1 MVVQKGGKD
10 SMASK
15 AQYIIGVDTGGTF
28 TDVVVLSNAGEVWTA
43 KASTTPDDFSRGV
56 MDAVDEAA
64 RTAGIETAKL
74 LGNTTLFKHGS
85 TVATNALITRS
96 GVKVG
101 FITTK
106 GFEDTTEIMR
116 AIGRVDGLS
125 ADDIKHVT
133 WITKPEPFVQRE
145 LVIGVRERMDYQGNE
160 IVPLNRAD
168 VMEAIR
174 RLIEE
179 DKVEAIA
186 VSLMHAWAN
195 PKHEEEIR
203 ALTAEADS
211 HRKVYWSFGSSLSQ
225 VAGEYARANTAI
237 LNSYLG
243 PTVERYLKGLET
255 KLQSGGLKGPLLIMQ
270 GNGGVAH
277 REHVS
282 AIANLQSGPA
292 GGMIASA
299 YVAGLLKHQNVITTD
314 MGGTS
319 FDVGLITEGYW
330 RYAQEPIVERFR
342 MLQPI
347 IDIESIGAGGG
358 TIALVESETGRLL
371 VGPRSAGA
379 SPGPVCYDAGGEQ
392 VTVTDADLA
401 LGIIDPNYFLGG
413 RKHLNK
419 EKSLKAIEEK
429 IARPLKLKVHEA
441 AAGIYDIVNA
451 KMSDLIRRQVV
462 RTGYLPEE
470 FVIYAFG
477 GAGPVHASGFA
488 AELGIKQIYIFA
500 TSPVF
505 SAFGAAAADVIRTRV
520 MSCQYILPADPAVV
534 NQRLDGIESEM
545 KTAMTGEG
553 FKPNQIEFRRFF
565 TIRYRRQ
572 TAGVEM
578 PVSWDRFN
586 AKRMTEMQSAFE
598 RKYEELY
605 GVGAGYTKAG
615 IEISEIRVDAVGK
628 VAKPRLSA
636 SRKRNRDLKAARKGK
651 RQVFFTRPD
660 RRFIDTPVYD
670 YERLASGAV
679 VKGPA
684 VIELPFTTTLV
695 PPDHKVTVAPFMN
708 LVMQVP

>member
-1 MVVQKGGKD
+1 
-10 SMASK
+10 MASK

-28 TDVVVLSNAGEVWTA
+28 TDVVVLSNDGEVWTA

-56 MDAVDEAA
+56 MDAVAEAA
-64 RTAGIETAKL
+64 QTVGIETSEL
-74 LGNTTLFKHGS
+74 LGQTTLFKHGS
-85 TVATNALITRS
+85 TVATNALITHS
-96 GVKVG
+96 GCKVG

-125 ADDIKHVT
+125 ADEIKHVT
-133 WITKPEPFVQRE
+133 WITKPEPFVPRE
-145 LVIGVRERMDYQGNE
+145 RIIGVRERMDYLGNE

-203 ALTAEADS
+203 ALTSEADP

-225 VAGEYARANTAI
+225 VAGEYARANTAV

-243 PTVERYLKGLET
+243 PTVERYLKGLES
-255 KLQSGGLKGPLLIMQ
+255 KLQSGGLNGPLLIMQ

-299 YVAGLLKHQNVITTD
+299 HVAGLLNHKNVITTD

-358 TIALVESETGRLL
+358 TIAQVEPETGRLL

-379 SPGPVCYDAGGEQ
+379 SPGPVCYGAGGEQ

-413 RKHLNK
+413 RKTLNK
-419 EKSLKAIEEK
+419 EKALKAIEDK

-477 GAGPVHASGFA
+477 GAGPVHAAGFA

-534 NQRLDGIESEM
+534 NQRLDAIEAEM

-553 FKPNQIEFRRFF
+553 FKPNQVEFRRFF
-565 TIRYRRQ
+565 TMRYRRQ

-578 PVSWDRFN
+578 PGSWDRFN

-598 RKYEELY
+598 KKYEELY

-615 IEISEIRVDAVGK
+615 IEISEIRVDGVGK

-636 SRKRNRDLKAARKGK
+636 SRKRKSDIKDARKGK
-651 RQVFFTRPD
+651 RGVFFTRPD
-660 RRFIDTPVYD
+660 RKFIDTPVYD
-670 YERLASGAV
+670 YERLGVGAV

-695 PPDHKVTVAPFMN
+695 PPDHKVAVDPFMN

>member
-1 MVVQKGGKD
+1 
-10 SMASK
+10 MASK

-28 TDVVVLSNAGEVWTA
+28 TDVVVMGNDGDVWTA

-56 MDAVDEAA
+56 MDAVAEAA
-64 RTAGIETAKL
+64 QTVGIETSEL
-74 LGNTTLFKHGS
+74 LGQTTLFKHGS
-85 TVATNALITRS
+85 TVATNALITHS
-96 GVKVG
+96 GCKVG

-125 ADDIKHVT
+125 ADEIKHVT
-133 WITKPEPFVQRE
+133 WITKPEPFVPRE
-145 LVIGVRERMDYQGNE
+145 RIIGVRERMDYLGNE

-203 ALTAEADS
+203 SLTSEADP

-225 VAGEYARANTAI
+225 VAGEYARANTAV

-243 PTVERYLKGLET
+243 PTVERYLKGLES
-255 KLQSGGLKGPLLIMQ
+255 KLQSGGLNGPLLIMQ

-299 YVAGLLKHQNVITTD
+299 YVAGLLNHKNVITTD

-358 TIALVESETGRLL
+358 TIAQVELETGRLL

-379 SPGPVCYDAGGEQ
+379 SPGPVCYGAGGEQ

-413 RKHLNK
+413 RKTLNK

-477 GAGPVHASGFA
+477 GAGPVHAAGFA

-534 NQRLDGIESEM
+534 NQRLDAIESEM

-553 FKPNQIEFRRFF
+553 FKPNQVEFRRFF
-565 TIRYRRQ
+565 TMRYRRQ

-578 PVSWDRFN
+578 PGSWDHFN

-598 RKYEELY
+598 KKYEELY

-636 SRKRNRDLKAARKGK
+636 SRKRKSDIKAARKGK
-651 RQVFFTRPD
+651 RGVFFTRPD
-660 RRFIDTPVYD
+660 RKFIDTPVYD
-670 YERLASGAV
+670 YERLGVGAV

-695 PPDHKVTVAPFMN
+695 PPDHKVTVDPFMN

>member
-1 MVVQKGGKD
+1 
-10 SMASK
+10 MASK
-15 AQYIIGVDTGGTF
+15 SQYIIGVDTGGTF
-28 TDVVVLSNAGEVWTA
+28 TDVVVLSNVGQVWTA

-85 TVATNALITRS
+85 TVATNALITHS

-125 ADDIKHVT
+125 ADEIKHVT

-145 LVIGVRERMDYQGNE
+145 QVVGVRERMDYQGNE

-168 VMEAIR
+168 VMDSIR

-186 VSLMHAWAN
+186 VSLMHAWAK

-203 ALTAEADS
+203 ALTAEADP
-211 HRKVYWSFGSSLSQ
+211 HRKVYWSFGSSISQ

-347 IDIESIGAGGG
+347 IEIESIGAGGG
-358 TIALVESETGRLL
+358 TLAEVEAETRRLL

-379 SPGPVCYDAGGEQ
+379 SPGPVCYDGGGEQ
-392 VTVTDADLA
+392 VTVTDCDLA
-401 LGIIDPNYFLGG
+401 LGIIDPDYFLGG
-413 RKHLNK
+413 RKSLNK
-419 EKSLKAIEEK
+419 DKALRSIDEN
-429 IARPLKLKVHEA
+429 IARPLQLKTHEA
-441 AAGIYDIVNA
+441 AAGVYDIVNA

-477 GAGPVHASGFA
+477 GAGPVHAAGFA
-488 AELGIKQIYIFA
+488 AELGIKTIYIFA

-505 SAFGAAAADVIRTRV
+505 SAFGAASADVIRTRV
-520 MSCQYILPADPAVV
+520 MSCQYVMPADPIAI
-534 NQRLDGIESEM
+534 NQRLDAVEKEM
-545 KTAMTGEG
+545 AAAMTGEG
-553 FKPNQIEFRRFF
+553 FKPNQVEFRRYF
-565 TIRYRRQ
+565 TMRYRRQ

-578 PVSWDRFN
+578 PGTFDRFN
-586 AKRMTEMQSAFE
+586 AKRLTEMHAAFE
-598 RKYEELY
+598 KKYQELY
-605 GVGAGYTKAG
+605 GVGAGYAKAG
-615 IEISEIRVDAVGK
+615 IEISKIRVDAVGK
-628 VAKPRLSA
+628 VAKPKLSA
-636 SRKRNRDLKAARKGK
+636 KRKGGGNARAALKGK
-651 RQVFFTRPD
+651 RKVFFTRPQ
-660 RRFIDTPVYD
+660 RKFIDTPVYD
-670 YERLASGAV
+670 YEKLSAGAV
-679 VKGPA
+679 VRGPA
-684 VIELPFTTTLV
+684 IIELPFTTTLI
-695 PPDHKVTVAPFMN
+695 PPEHRVTVDPYMN
-708 LVMQVP
+708 LVMEVP

>member
-1 MVVQKGGKD
+1 
-10 SMASK
+10 MAEK
-15 AQYIIGVDTGGTF
+15 KQYIIGVDTGGTF
-28 TDVVVLSNAGEVWTA
+28 TDVVVLGSSGEVWTA

-56 MDAVDEAA
+56 MDAVLEAA
-64 RTAGIETAKL
+64 RAVGIETSDL
-74 LGNTTLFKHGS
+74 LGQTMLFKHGS
-85 TVATNALITRS
+85 TVATNALITHS

-101 FITTK
+101 LITTK

-125 ADDIKHVT
+125 PDDIKHVT
-133 WITKPEPFVQRE
+133 WITKPEPFVPRE
-145 LVIGVRERMDYQGNE
+145 RVIGVRERMDYQGNE
-160 IVPLNRAD
+160 IVPLNWDDA
-168 VMEAIR
+168 MQAIR

-203 ALTAEADS
+203 ALTAEADP

-225 VAGEYARANTAI
+225 VAGEYARANTAV

-243 PTVERYLKGLET
+243 PTVERYLKGLEA
-255 KLQSGGLKGPLLIMQ
+255 KLQSGGLNGPLLIMQ

-299 YVAGLLKHQNVITTD
+299 YVAGLLKHNNVITTD

-358 TIALVESETGRLL
+358 TIAQVEAETGRLL

-379 SPGPVCYDAGGEQ
+379 SPGPVCYDGGGEQ

-413 RKHLNK
+413 KKRLNK
-419 EKSLKAIEEK
+419 DKAVSAIEEK
-429 IARPLKLKVHEA
+429 IARPLKLKAHEA
-441 AAGIYDIVNA
+441 AAGIYDIVNS

-477 GAGPVHASGFA
+477 GAGPVHAAGFA
-488 AELGIKQIYIFA
+488 AELGIKHIYIFA

-505 SAFGAAAADVIRTRV
+505 SAFGAAAADVIHTRV
-520 MSCQYILPADPAVV
+520 MSCQYILPADPSVI
-534 NQRLDGIESEM
+534 NQRLGSIESDM
-545 KTAMTGEG
+545 RNAMIGEG
-553 FKPNQIEFRRFF
+553 FRPNQVEFRRFF
-565 TIRYRRQ
+565 TMRYRRQ

-578 PVSWDRFN
+578 PVAWNRFN
-586 AKRMTEMQSAFE
+586 AKRIAEVQSAFE
-598 RKYEELY
+598 KKYEELY

-628 VAKPRLSA
+628 VAKPWLAVS
-636 SRKRNRDLKAARKGK
+636 RNRKADSKAARKG
-651 RQVFFTRPD
+651 RREIFFPRPEWK
-660 RRFIDTPVYD
+660 FIDTPVYA
-670 YERLASGAV
+670 YERLGVGAT

-695 PPDHKVTVAPFMN
+695 PPGFRIAVDSYRN
-708 LVMQVP
+708 LVMEVG

>member
-1 MVVQKGGKD
+1 MAGKEN
-10 SMASK
+10 
-15 AQYIIGVDTGGTF
+15 YIIGVDTGGTF
-28 TDVVVLSNAGEVWTA
+28 TDVVVLGNGGQVWTA

-56 MDAVDEAA
+56 MDAVAEAA
-64 RTAGIETAKL
+64 RVAGVETAEL
-74 LGNTTLFKHGS
+74 LGQTTLFKHGS
-85 TVATNALITRS
+85 TVATNALITRN
-96 GVKVG
+96 GCKVG

-125 ADDIKHVT
+125 GDEIKHVT
-133 WITKPEPFVQRE
+133 WITKPEPFVPRE
-145 LVIGVRERMDYQGNE
+145 RIIGVRERMDYQGNE
-160 IVPLNRAD
+160 IIPLNWDD
-168 VMEAIR
+168 VMAAIR
-174 RLIEE
+174 RLIEQ

-195 PKHEEEIR
+195 PRHEEEIR
-203 ALTAEADS
+203 ALTAEADA
-211 HRKVYWSFGSSLSQ
+211 HREVYWSFGSSLSQ

-243 PTVERYLKGLET
+243 PTVERYLKGLEA
-255 KLQSGGLKGPLLIMQ
+255 KLKTGGLKGSLLIMQ

-277 REHVS
+277 RAHVS

-299 YVAGLLKHQNVITTD
+299 HVAGLLKHKNVITTD

-358 TIALVESETGRLL
+358 TIAQVEPETGRLL

-379 SPGPVCYDAGGEQ
+379 SPGPVCYDAGGDQ
-392 VTVTDADLA
+392 VTVTDADLV

-413 RKHLNK
+413 RKTLNK
-419 EKSLKAIEEK
+419 EKALRAIEENIGK
-429 IARPLKLKVHEA
+429 PLNLKVHEA
-441 AAGIYDIVNA
+441 AAGVYDIVNA

-488 AELGIKQIYIFA
+488 AELGIKKIYIFA

-520 MSCQYILPADPAVV
+520 MSCQYILPVEPAVI
-534 NQRLDGIESEM
+534 NQRLDAIEEEM
-545 KTAMTGEG
+545 GKAMMGEG
-553 FKPNQIEFRRFF
+553 FKRNQVEFRRFF
-565 TIRYRRQ
+565 TMRYRRQ

-578 PVSWDRFN
+578 PVTWDRFN
-586 AKRMTEMQSAFE
+586 AKRVGEVQNAFE
-598 RKYEELY
+598 KKYTELY

-615 IEISEIRVDAVGK
+615 IEISEMRVDAVGK
-628 VAKPRLSA
+628 VAKPRLSVRRQ
-636 SRKRNRDLKAARKGK
+636 RKTDIKAARKGK

-660 RRFIDTPVYD
+660 RKFIDTPVYD
-670 YERLASGAV
+670 YDRLDVGAV

-684 VIELPFTTTLV
+684 IIELPFTTTLV
-695 PPDHKVTVAPFMN
+695 PPEHRIAVDPYRN
-708 LVMQVP
+708 LVMEGR

>member
-1 MVVQKGGKD
+1 
-10 SMASK
+10 MAAKRS
-15 AQYIIGVDTGGTF
+15 YIIGVDTGGTF
-28 TDVVVLSNAGEVWTA
+28 TDVVVLADTGEVWTA

-56 MDAVDEAA
+56 MDAVGEAA
-64 RTAGIETAKL
+64 QVMGVDSSDL
-74 LGNTTLFKHGS
+74 LGRTTLFKHGS

-101 FITTK
+101 LITTR

-125 ADDIKHVT
+125 DDEIKHVT
-133 WITKPEPFVQRE
+133 WITKPEPFVPRE
-145 LVIGVRERMDYQGNE
+145 RVFGVRERMDYQGNE
-160 IVPLNRAD
+160 IVPLNWDD

-174 RLIEE
+174 RLIED

-195 PKHEEEIR
+195 PQHENEIR
-203 ALTAEADS
+203 ALTAEADP

-243 PTVERYLKGLET
+243 PTVERYLKGLEA
-255 KLQSGGLKGPLLIMQ
+255 KLSSGGLKGPLLIMQ

-299 YVAGLLKHQNVITTD
+299 YIAGLLGHKNVITTD

-358 TIALVESETGRLL
+358 TIAQVEPETGRLL

-413 RKHLNK
+413 RKSLNK
-419 EKSLKAIEEK
+419 DKALKVIEEK

-441 AAGIYDIVNA
+441 AAGVHEIVNA

-462 RTGYLPEE
+462 RTGYLP
-470 FVIYAFG
+470 
-477 GAGPVHASGFA
+477 
-488 AELGIKQIYIFA
+488 
-500 TSPVF
+500 
-505 SAFGAAAADVIRTRV
+505 
-520 MSCQYILPADPAVV
+520 
-534 NQRLDGIESEM
+534 
-545 KTAMTGEG
+545 
-553 FKPNQIEFRRFF
+553 
-565 TIRYRRQ
+565 
-572 TAGVEM
+572 
-578 PVSWDRFN
+578 
-586 AKRMTEMQSAFE
+586 
-598 RKYEELY
+598 
-605 GVGAGYTKAG
+605 
-615 IEISEIRVDAVGK
+615 
-628 VAKPRLSA
+628 
-636 SRKRNRDLKAARKGK
+636 
-651 RQVFFTRPD
+651 
-660 RRFIDTPVYD
+660 
-670 YERLASGAV
+670 
-679 VKGPA
+679 
-684 VIELPFTTTLV
+684 
-695 PPDHKVTVAPFMN
+695 
-708 LVMQVP
+708 

>member
-1 MVVQKGGKD
+1 MT
-10 SMASK
+10 SK

-28 TDVVVLSNAGEVWTA
+28 TDVVVMGNDGDVWTA

-56 MDAVDEAA
+56 MDAVAEAA
-64 RTAGIETAKL
+64 QTVGIETSEL
-74 LGNTTLFKHGS
+74 LGQTTLFKHGS
-85 TVATNALITRS
+85 TVATNALITHS
-96 GVKVG
+96 GCKVG

-125 ADDIKHVT
+125 ADEIKHVT
-133 WITKPEPFVQRE
+133 WITKPEPFVPRE
-145 LVIGVRERMDYQGNE
+145 RIIGVRERMDYLGNE

-174 RLIEE
+174 RLIQE

-195 PKHEEEIR
+195 PKHEEEIHS
-203 ALTAEADS
+203 LTSEADP

-225 VAGEYARANTAI
+225 VAGEYARANTAV

-243 PTVERYLKGLET
+243 PTVERYLKGLES
-255 KLQSGGLKGPLLIMQ
+255 KLQSGGLNGPLLIMQ

-299 YVAGLLKHQNVITTD
+299 YVAGFLNHKNVITTD

-358 TIALVESETGRLL
+358 TIAQVEPETGRLL

-379 SPGPVCYDAGGEQ
+379 SPGPVCYGAGGEQ

-413 RKHLNK
+413 RKTLNK
-419 EKSLKAIEEK
+419 EKALKAIEEK

-477 GAGPVHASGFA
+477 GAGPVHAAGFA

-534 NQRLDGIESEM
+534 NQRLDAIESEM

-553 FKPNQIEFRRFF
+553 FKPNQVEFRRFF
-565 TIRYRRQ
+565 TMRYRRQ

-578 PVSWDRFN
+578 PGSWDHFN

-598 RKYEELY
+598 KKYEELY

-636 SRKRNRDLKAARKGK
+636 SRKRKSDIKVARKGK
-651 RQVFFTRPD
+651 RGVFFTRPD
-660 RRFIDTPVYD
+660 RKFIDTPVYD
-670 YERLASGAV
+670 YERLGVGAV

-695 PPDHKVTVAPFMN
+695 PPDHKVTVDPFMN

>member
-1 MVVQKGGKD
+1 
-10 SMASK
+10 MASK

-64 RTAGIETAKL
+64 RTAGIETSKL

-85 TVATNALITRS
+85 TVATNALITHS
-96 GVKVG
+96 GCKVG

-125 ADDIKHVT
+125 ADEIKHVT
-133 WITKPEPFVQRE
+133 WITKPEPFVPRE
-145 LVIGVRERMDYQGNE
+145 RIIGVRERMDYQGNE
-160 IVPLNRAD
+160 IVPLSRAD

-179 DKVEAIA
+179 DKVEAVA

-203 ALTAEADS
+203 SLSAEADP
-211 HRKVYWSFGSSLSQ
+211 HRKAYWSFGSSLSQ

-243 PTVERYLKGLET
+243 PTVERYLKGLES
-255 KLQSGGLKGPLLIMQ
+255 KLQSGCLKGPLLIMQ

-299 YVAGLLKHQNVITTD
+299 HVAALLHHQNVITTD

-488 AELGIKQIYIFA
+488 AELGIKKIYIFA

-505 SAFGAAAADVIRTRV
+505 SAFGAAAADVIRTKV
-520 MSCQYILPADPAVV
+520 MSCQYILPADPVVV
-534 NQRLDGIESEM
+534 NQRLDAIESEM

-553 FKPNQIEFRRFF
+553 FKPNQVEFRRFF
-565 TIRYRRQ
+565 TMRYRRQ

-578 PVSWDRFN
+578 PVSWERFN
-586 AKRMTEMQSAFE
+586 AKRMTEMQSGFE
-598 RKYEELY
+598 KKYEELY

-636 SRKRNRDLKAARKGK
+636 SREKKSEIKAARKGK
-651 RQVFFTRPD
+651 REVFFTRPD
-660 RRFIDTPVYD
+660 RKLIDTPVYD
-670 YERLASGAV
+670 YERLGVGAV

-695 PPDHKVTVAPFMN
+695 PPDHRITVDPYMN
-708 LVMQVP
+708 LVMEGMG

>member
-1 MVVQKGGKD
+1 
-10 SMASK
+10 MAAK
-15 AQYIIGVDTGGTF
+15 KQYIIGADTGGTF
-28 TDVVVLSNAGEVWTA
+28 TDVVVLGDAGEVWTA

-56 MDAVDEAA
+56 MDAVKEAA
-64 RTAGIETAKL
+64 GAVGIESSEL
-74 LGNTTLFKHGS
+74 LGRTMLFKHGS
-85 TVATNALITRS
+85 TVATNALITRN
-96 GVKVG
+96 GCKVG

-125 ADDIKHVT
+125 GDEIKHVT
-133 WITKPEPFVQRE
+133 WITKPEPFVPRE
-145 LVIGVRERMDYQGNE
+145 RVIGVRERMDYQGNE

-168 VMEAIR
+168 VMDAIR
-174 RLIEE
+174 RLIED

-186 VSLMHAWAN
+186 VSLLHAWAN
-195 PKHEEEIR
+195 PRHEEEIR
-203 ALTAEADS
+203 ALSAEAGPR
-211 HRKVYWSFGSSLSQ
+211 RKVYWSFGSSLSQ

-255 KLQSGGLKGPLLIMQ
+255 KLKSGGLKGPLLIMQ

-299 YVAGLLKHQNVITTD
+299 YVAGVLKHENVITTD

-319 FDVGLITEGYW
+319 FDVGLITDGYW

-358 TIALVESETGRLL
+358 TIAQVEAETGRLL
-371 VGPRSAGA
+371 VGPLSAGA

-392 VTVTDADLA
+392 VTVTDADVA
-401 LGIIDPNYFLGG
+401 LGIIDPDYFLGG
-413 RKHLNK
+413 KKSLNK
-419 EKSLKAIEEK
+419 EKALRVIEEK

-488 AELGIKQIYIFA
+488 AELRMKKIYIFA

-505 SAFGAAAADVIRTRV
+505 SAFGAAAADVMRTRV
-520 MSCQYILPADPAVV
+520 LSCQYVLPADPATI
-534 NQRLDGIESEM
+534 NQRLDTVEKELSA
-545 KTAMTGEG
+545 AMTGEG
-553 FKPNQIEFRRFF
+553 FKPNQVEFRRYY
-565 TIRYRRQ
+565 TMRYRRQ
-572 TAGVEM
+572 SAGVEL
-578 PVSWDRFN
+578 PASWQRFN
-586 AKRMTEMQSAFE
+586 PKRMAEIQTAFE
-598 RKYEELY
+598 KKYVELY
-605 GVGAGYTKAG
+605 GAGAGYTKAG
-615 IEISEIRVDAVGK
+615 IEMSEIRVDAVGE

-636 SRKRNRDLKAARKGK
+636 KRKTGGNPRAALKGK
-651 RQVFFTRPD
+651 RRVFFARPQ
-660 RRFIDTPVYD
+660 RKFIDTPVYD
-670 YERLASGAV
+670 YERLGVAAA

-684 VIELPFTTTLV
+684 IIELPFTTALV
-695 PPDHKVTVAPFMN
+695 PPDHKITVDPYMN
-708 LVMQVP
+708 LVMEVP

>member
-1 MVVQKGGKD
+1 
-10 SMASK
+10 MAAK
-15 AQYIIGVDTGGTF
+15 KQYIIGVDTGGTF
-28 TDVVVLSNAGEVWTA
+28 TDVVVLGDSGEVWTA

-56 MDAVDEAA
+56 MDAVGEAA
-64 RTAGIETAKL
+64 TAVGIETSEL
-74 LGNTTLFKHGS
+74 LGHTTLFKHGS
-85 TVATNALITRS
+85 TVATNALITHN
-96 GVKVG
+96 GCKVG

-125 ADDIKHVT
+125 DDEIKHVT
-133 WITKPEPFVQRE
+133 WVTKPEPFVPRE
-145 LVIGVRERMDYQGNE
+145 RVIGVRERIDYQGNE
-160 IVPLNRAD
+160 IVPLNWDD
-168 VMEAIR
+168 VMDAIR
-174 RLIEE
+174 RLIEDE
-179 DKVEAIA
+179 KVEAIA
-186 VSLMHAWAN
+186 VSLMHAWVN
-195 PKHEEEIR
+195 PRHEEEIR
-203 ALTAEADS
+203 ALTAEADP

-243 PTVERYLKGLET
+243 PTVERYLKDLED
-255 KLQSGGLKGPLLIMQ
+255 KLQQSGLQGPLLIMQ

-299 YVAGLLKHQNVITTD
+299 HVARLLKHKNVITTD

-358 TIALVESETGRLL
+358 TIAQIEAETARLL

-379 SPGPVCYDAGGEQ
+379 SPGPVCYDAAGEQ
-392 VTVTDADLA
+392 VTVTDCDLA
-401 LGIIDPNYFLGG
+401 LGIID
-413 RKHLNK
+413 
-419 EKSLKAIEEK
+419 
-429 IARPLKLKVHEA
+429 
-441 AAGIYDIVNA
+441 A

-520 MSCQYILPADPAVV
+520 MSCQYILPADPAVI
-534 NQRLDGIESEM
+534 NQRLDAIEKDIAAALS
-545 KTAMTGEG
+545 GEG
-553 FKPNQIEFRRFF
+553 FKVNQVEFRRYF
-565 TIRYRRQ
+565 TMRYRRQ

-578 PVSWDRFN
+578 PMSFDRFN
-586 AKRMTEMQSAFE
+586 TSRVREMQSTFE
-598 RKYEELY
+598 KKYQELY

-615 IEISEIRVDAVGK
+615 IEISEIRVDAIGK
-628 VAKPRLSA
+628 VAKPKLSA
-636 SRKRNRDLKAARKGK
+636 KRKAGRNARAPLKGK
-651 RQVFFTRPD
+651 RQVFFTRPQ
-660 RRFIDTPVYD
+660 RKFIDTPVYD
-670 YERLASGAV
+670 YERLGVGTV
-679 VKGPA
+679 VRGPA
-684 VIELPFTTTLV
+684 IIELPFTTTLV
-695 PPDHKVTVAPFMN
+695 PPEHKVSVDPYRN
-708 LVMQVP
+708 LVMEVA

>member
-1 MVVQKGGKD
+1 
-10 SMASK
+10 MAAK
-15 AQYIIGVDTGGTF
+15 RNYIIGVDTGGTF
-28 TDVVVLSNAGEVWTA
+28 TDVVVMADSGEVWTA

-56 MDAVDEAA
+56 MDAVAEAA
-64 RTAGIETAKL
+64 RAVGVDPREL
-74 LGNTTLFKHGS
+74 LGQTTLFKHGS
-85 TVATNALITRS
+85 TVATNALITHS

-101 FITTK
+101 LITTK

-125 ADDIKHVT
+125 DDEIKHVT
-133 WITKPEPFVQRE
+133 WITKPEPFVPRE
-145 LVIGVRERMDYQGNE
+145 RIIGVRERIDYQGNE
-160 IVPLNRAD
+160 IVPLNWDD
-168 VMEAIR
+168 VMSAIR

-186 VSLMHAWAN
+186 VSLIHAWAN
-195 PKHEEEIR
+195 PRHEEEIR
-203 ALTAEADS
+203 ALTAEADP

-243 PTVERYLKGLET
+243 PTVERYLKGLED

-299 YVAGLLKHQNVITTD
+299 YIAGLLKHKNVITTD

-330 RYAQEPIVERFR
+330 RYAQEPIVERLR

-358 TIALVESETGRLL
+358 TIARVEPETARLL

-379 SPGPVCYDAGGEQ
+379 SPGPVCYDSGGEE

-401 LGIIDPNYFLGG
+401 LGILDPDYFLGG
-413 RKHLNK
+413 RKKLNK
-419 EKSLKAIEEK
+419 QKSLRTIEEK

-477 GAGPVHASGFA
+477 GAGPVHAAGFA
-488 AELGIKQIYIFA
+488 AELGVKQIYIFA

-505 SAFGAAAADVIRTRV
+505 SAFGAAAADVIHTRV
-520 MSCQYILPADPAVV
+520 MSCQYILPADPAII
-534 NQRLDGIESEM
+534 NQRLEAIEQEM
-545 KTAMTGEG
+545 GRAVTGEG
-553 FKPNQIEFRRFF
+553 FKSNQVEFRRFF

-572 TAGVEM
+572 SAGVEM
-578 PVSWDRFN
+578 PVAWDRFN
-586 AKRMTEMQSAFE
+586 AKRIAEMQSAFE
-598 RKYEELY
+598 KKYEELY
-605 GVGAGYTKAG
+605 GAGAGYSKAG

-636 SRKRNRDLKAARKGK
+636 KRRDGGPARRALKGK
-651 RQVFFTRPD
+651 REVFFTRPE
-660 RRFIDTPVYD
+660 RKVIDTPIYD
-670 YERLASGAV
+670 YHGLGV
-679 VKGPA
+679 GVTIKGPA

-695 PPDHKVTVAPFMN
+695 PPDHKVTVDPYMN

>member
-1 MVVQKGGKD
+1 
-10 SMASK
+10 MAGTK
-15 AQYIIGVDTGGTF
+15 NFIIGVDTGGTF
-28 TDVVVLSNAGEVWTA
+28 TDVVVLGNAGEVWTA

-56 MDAVDEAA
+56 MDAVAEAA
-64 RTAGIETAKL
+64 RAVGVDRSEL
-74 LGNTTLFKHGS
+74 LGRTTLFKHGS
-85 TVATNALITRS
+85 TVATNALITRN
-96 GVKVG
+96 GCKVG
-101 FITTK
+101 LITTR

-125 ADDIKHVT
+125 GDEIKHVT
-133 WITKPEPFVQRE
+133 WITKPEPFVPRE
-145 LVIGVRERMDYQGNE
+145 RVVGVRERMDYQGNE

-174 RLIEE
+174 RLIED

-186 VSLMHAWAN
+186 VSLLHAWAN
-195 PKHEEEIR
+195 PRHEEEIR
-203 ALTAEADS
+203 ALSAEADPR
-211 HRKVYWSFGSSLSQ
+211 RKVYWSFGSSLSQ

-255 KLQSGGLKGPLLIMQ
+255 KLKSGGLNGPLLIMQ

-299 YVAGLLKHQNVITTD
+299 YVAGVLKHENVITTD

-319 FDVGLITEGYW
+319 FDVGLITDGYW

-358 TIALVESETGRLL
+358 TIAKVEAETGRLL

-392 VTVTDADLA
+392 VTVTDADVA
-401 LGIIDPNYFLGG
+401 LGIIDPDYFLGG
-413 RKHLNK
+413 KKSLNK
-419 EKSLKAIEEK
+419 EKALRVIEEK

-488 AELGIKQIYIFA
+488 AELGIKKIYIFA

-520 MSCQYILPADPAVV
+520 LSCQYVLPADPATI
-534 NQRLDGIESEM
+534 NQRLDTVEEELSA
-545 KTAMTGEG
+545 AMTGEG
-553 FKPNQIEFRRFF
+553 FKPNQVEFRRYF
-565 TIRYRRQ
+565 TMRYRRQ
-572 TAGVEM
+572 SAGVEL
-578 PVSWDRFN
+578 PASWDRFN
-586 AKRMTEMQSAFE
+586 TKRITEIQIAFE
-598 RKYEELY
+598 KKYKELY
-605 GVGAGYTKAG
+605 GIGAGYTKAG

-636 SRKRNRDLKAARKGK
+636 KRKTGGNPRAALKGK
-651 RQVFFTRPD
+651 RRVFFARPQ
-660 RRFIDTPVYD
+660 RKFIDTPVYD
-670 YERLASGAV
+670 YERLGVGAA

-684 VIELPFTTTLV
+684 IIELPFTTTLV
-695 PPDHKVTVAPFMN
+695 PPDHKITVDLYMN
-708 LVMQVP
+708 LVMEVP

>member
-1 MVVQKGGKD
+1 
-10 SMASK
+10 MA
-15 AQYIIGVDTGGTF
+15 AQQQFIVGVDTGGTF
-28 TDVVVLSNAGEVWTA
+28 TDVVVMSGAGEIWTA
-43 KASTTPDDFSRGV
+43 KAPTTPDDFSRGV
-56 MDAVDEAA
+56 MDALEEAA
-64 RTAGIETAKL
+64 KVVGIERGLLLGRTA
-74 LGNTTLFKHGS
+74 LFKHGS

-125 ADDIKHVT
+125 EEEIRHVT
-133 WITKPEPFVQRE
+133 WVTKPDPIVPRE
-145 LVIGVRERMDYQGNE
+145 RILGVRERMDYLGQE
-160 IVPLNRAD
+160 IVPLNRGD
-168 VMEAIR
+168 VMAAIR
-174 RLIEE
+174 YLIDEE
-179 DKVEAIA
+179 KVAAIA
-186 VSLMHAWAN
+186 VSLLHAWAN

-203 ALTAEADS
+203 SLALEADS
-211 HRKVYWSFGSSLSQ
+211 SRQVYWSFGSALSQ

-237 LNSYLG
+237 INSYLG
-243 PTVERYLKGLET
+243 PTVERYLKDLEN
-255 KLQSGGLKGPLLIMQ
+255 KLRADGLKGLFLIMQ
-270 GNGGVAH
+270 GNGGGAH

-299 YVAGLLKHQNVITTD
+299 HVAGLLGHKNVITTD

-342 MLQPI
+342 VLQPI

-358 TIALVESETGRLL
+358 TIARVDAETGRLM
-371 VGPRSAGA
+371 VGPKSAGA
-379 SPGPVCYDAGGEQ
+379 SPGPVCYDAGGEE

-413 RKHLNK
+413 KKLLNK
-419 EKSLKAIEEK
+419 KKAQKAIEEK
-429 IARPLKLKVHEA
+429 IARPLRLKVTEA
-441 AAGIYDIVNA
+441 AAGIFDIVNA

-470 FVIYAFG
+470 FAIYAFG
-477 GAGPVHASGFA
+477 GAGPVHAAGFA
-488 AELGIKQIYIFA
+488 AELGVKKIYIFS

-505 SAFGAAAADVIRTRV
+505 SAFGAAAADVIHTRV
-520 MSCQYILPADPAVV
+520 VSCQYLLSADPAAL
-534 NQRLDGIESEM
+534 NKRLDAIEGDLNEI
-545 KTAMTGEG
+545 MTGEG
-553 FKPNQIEFRRFF
+553 FRRGQLEFRRFF

-572 TAGVEM
+572 TAGVEL
-578 PVSWDRFN
+578 PLPWERFS
-586 AKRMTEMQSAFE
+586 AKRVAELQQGFE
-598 RKYEELY
+598 KKYEELY

-615 IEISEIRVDAVGK
+615 IEISAIRVDAVGL
-628 VAKPRLSA
+628 VAKPRLKA
-636 SRKRNRDLKAARKGK
+636 SRARKSSIASARK
-651 RQVFFTRPD
+651 RKREIFFTRPE
-660 RRFIDTPVYD
+660 RKLIDTQVYD
-670 YERLASGAV
+670 YTLLGAGAR

-695 PPDHKVTVAPFMN
+695 PPGFRVTVDNYLN
-708 LVMQVP
+708 LVMEIG

>member
-1 MVVQKGGKD
+1 
-10 SMASK
+10 MAAK
-15 AQYIIGVDTGGTF
+15 RNYIIGVDTGGTF
-28 TDVVVLSNAGEVWTA
+28 TDVVVMADSGEVWTA

-56 MDAVDEAA
+56 MDAAAEAA
-64 RTAGIETAKL
+64 RAVGVDPREL
-74 LGNTTLFKHGS
+74 LGQTTLFKHGS
-85 TVATNALITRS
+85 TVATNALITHS

-101 FITTK
+101 LITTK

-125 ADDIKHVT
+125 DDEIKHVT
-133 WITKPEPFVQRE
+133 WITKPEPFVPRE
-145 LVIGVRERMDYQGNE
+145 RIIGVRERIDYQGNE
-160 IVPLNRAD
+160 IVPLNWDD
-168 VMEAIR
+168 VMSAIR

-195 PKHEEEIR
+195 PRHEEEIR
-203 ALTAEADS
+203 ALTAEADP

-243 PTVERYLKGLET
+243 PTVERYLKGLEN

-299 YVAGLLKHQNVITTD
+299 YIAGLLKHKNVITTD

-358 TIALVESETGRLL
+358 TIARVEPETARLL

-379 SPGPVCYDAGGEQ
+379 SPGPVCYDAGGEE

-401 LGIIDPNYFLGG
+401 LGILDPDYFLGG
-413 RKHLNK
+413 RKKLNK
-419 EKSLKAIEEK
+419 QKSLRTIEEK
-429 IARPLKLKVHEA
+429 IARPLKLKVQEA

-477 GAGPVHASGFA
+477 GAGPVHAAGFA
-488 AELGIKQIYIFA
+488 AELGVKQIYIFA

-505 SAFGAAAADVIRTRV
+505 SAFGAAAADVIHTRV
-520 MSCQYILPADPAVV
+520 MSCQYILPADPAVI
-534 NQRLDGIESEM
+534 NQRLEAIEGEM
-545 KTAMTGEG
+545 GRAVTGEG
-553 FKPNQIEFRRFF
+553 FKANQVEFRRFF

-572 TAGVEM
+572 SAGVEM
-578 PVSWDRFN
+578 PVVWDRFN
-586 AKRMTEMQSAFE
+586 AKRIAEMQSAFE
-598 RKYEELY
+598 KKYEELY
-605 GVGAGYTKAG
+605 GAGAGYSKAG

-636 SRKRNRDLKAARKGK
+636 KRKDGGPARRARKGK
-651 RQVFFTRPD
+651 REIFFTRPE
-660 RRFIDTPVYD
+660 RRVIDTPIYD
-670 YERLASGAV
+670 YHGLGAGV
-679 VKGPA
+679 TVKGPA

-695 PPDHKVTVAPFMN
+695 PPDHKVTLDPYMN

>member
-1 MVVQKGGKD
+1 
-10 SMASK
+10 
-15 AQYIIGVDTGGTF
+15 
-28 TDVVVLSNAGEVWTA
+28 
-43 KASTTPDDFSRGV
+43 
-56 MDAVDEAA
+56 MDAVKEAA
-64 RTAGIETAKL
+64 SAVGVETSAL
-74 LGNTTLFKHGS
+74 LGQTSLFKHGS
-85 TVATNALITRS
+85 TVATNALITHN
-96 GVKVG
+96 GCKVG
-101 FITTK
+101 LITTK

-125 ADDIKHVT
+125 GDEIKHVT
-133 WITKPEPFVQRE
+133 WITKPEPFVPRE
-145 LVIGVRERMDYQGNE
+145 CVIGVRERMDYQGNE
-160 IVPLNRAD
+160 IVPLNWDD
-168 VMEAIR
+168 VMAAIR
-174 RLIEE
+174 RLMEE
-179 DKVEAIA
+179 DKVDAIA
-186 VSLMHAWAN
+186 VSLMHAWSN

-203 ALTAEADS
+203 ALTAEADP

-243 PTVERYLKGLET
+243 PTVESYLKGLEN
-255 KLQSGGLKGPLLIMQ
+255 KLQMSGLKGPLLIMQ

-299 YVAGLLKHQNVITTD
+299 HIAGLLKHNNVITTD

-358 TIALVESETGRLL
+358 TIAQVEAETGRLL

-392 VTVTDADLA
+392 VTVTDCDLA
-401 LGIIDPNYFLGG
+401 LGIIDPDYFLGG
-413 RKHLNK
+413 RKSLNK
-419 EKSLKAIEEK
+419 EKALGAIDEK
-429 IARPLKLKVHEA
+429 IARPLKLKIHEA
-441 AAGIYDIVNA
+441 AAGVYDIVNA

-488 AELGIKQIYIFA
+488 TELGIKRIYIFA

-520 MSCQYILPADPAVV
+520 MSCQYVMPANPATL
-534 NQRLDGIESEM
+534 NHRLDGIEKEM
-545 KTAMTGEG
+545 AAAMAGEG
-553 FKPNQIEFRRFF
+553 FKPNQVEFRRYF
-565 TIRYRRQ
+565 TMRYRRQ
-572 TAGVEM
+572 SAGVEM
-578 PVSWDRFN
+578 PASFDRFN
-586 AKRMTEMQSAFE
+586 ANRIAELQAAFE
-598 RKYEELY
+598 KKYEELY
-605 GVGAGYTKAG
+605 GVGAGYSKAG

-628 VAKPRLSA
+628 VAKPKLSA
-636 SRKRNRDLKAARKGK
+636 KRKPGSNARAALKGK
-651 RQVFFTRPD
+651 RQVYFTRPQQK
-660 RRFIDTPVYD
+660 FFDTLVYD
-670 YERLASGAV
+670 YEKLGVGTV
-679 VKGPA
+679 VRGPA
-684 VIELPFTTTLV
+684 IIELPFTTTLI
-695 PPDHKVTVAPFMN
+695 PPEHKVSLDPYSN
-708 LVMQVP
+708 LVMEVL